1 MSFDLSTVGYT
12 TKAYALAFDWR
23 TLATY
28 ALGIGAKRDEL
39 AFLYEHSPGGMQAYA
54 TFAVVPAHE
63 PVVDMLGKC
72 NANLAMVVHG
82 GQEVKLHRPIPAGG
96 TLHTTGT

>member
-12 TKAYALAFDWR
+12 TKAHALAFDWR

-39 AFLYEHSPGGMQAYA
+39 AFLYEHSPGGMKVYP
-54 TFAVVPAHE
+54 TFAVSPAHASRSSTCSGSAT
-63 PVVDMLGKC
+63 PTW
-72 NANLAMVVHG
+72 
-82 GQEVKLHRPIPAGG
+82 RWWSTAGRG
-96 TLHTTGT
+96 